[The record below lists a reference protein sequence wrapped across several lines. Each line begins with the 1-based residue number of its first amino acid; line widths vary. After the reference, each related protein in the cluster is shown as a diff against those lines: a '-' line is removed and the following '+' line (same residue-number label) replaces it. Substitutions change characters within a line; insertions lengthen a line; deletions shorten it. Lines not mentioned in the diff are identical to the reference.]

1 MIVLSNLGK
10 TSTLGEMKT
19 MKFKPSELGHIP
31 AEWEVKSL
39 GELWDDFRTGPFGSA
54 LHAQDYVTGGT
65 PLINPMHIQDGKI
78 CPTSDMSVD
87 KATEQRLSIYR
98 LSKDDII
105 IGRRGEMGRAALVRE
120 EEAGWLC
127 GTGCFFLRM
136 KDVMSPDFVTRYLR
150 TPTCVSVLE
159 GEAVGTTLVNLN
171 QAILGRV
178 NVPVPP
184 LSEQRKI
191 ATALSD
197 VDEMIAALE
206 KLIEK
211 KRMVKTGAMQRL
223 LTGKTR
229 LPGFKGAWV
238 EKCLGELGYG
248 VRGVGYKPWQSGT
261 SPMVGRVQLLRS
273 NNVQDGRL
281 NFNDVVYVDECCVS
295 DGQRMRVGD
304 ILICAA
310 NGSRNLVGKA
320 APLLVEREVTFGA
333 FMSVFR
339 CHDNNQAAFVGHLL
353 NSGTYKQKLDDILTG
368 SAINNLNVSDIEDM
382 RFFVPPT
389 LAEQKAIAKV
399 LGDMD
404 EEIAALEAELAKA
417 HQLKQGMMQELLTGK
432 VRLG

>member
-19 MKFKPSELGHIP
+19 RKFKPSELGHIP

-65 PLINPMHIQDGKI
+65 PLINPMHIQDGRI

-87 KATEQRLSIYR
+87 KVTEQRLSIYR

-105 IGRRGEMGRAALVRE
+105 IGRRGEMGRAALVGE

-150 TPTCVSVLE
+150 TSTCISVLE

-171 QAILGRV
+171 QTILGRV

-184 LSEQRKI
+184 LPEQRKI
-191 ATALSD
+191 AAALSD

-211 KRMVKTGAMQRL
+211 KRKIKTGAMQRL
-223 LTGKTR
+223 LAGNTR
-229 LPGFKGAWV
+229 LPGFKGVWV
-238 EKCLGELGYG
+238 EKRLGDCGEWIGGGTPSTQNAEYWNGHIPWISSSDLEEGNVYHINKTRFISESA
-248 VRGVGYKPWQSGT
+248 VRNSATSKCPQGALLIIARVGVGKVAIADKELCTSQDFSNLVVEDKTDVRFLAYLLSVVMARMKEATQGT
-261 SPMVGRVQLLRS
+261 SIKG
-273 NNVQDGRL
+273 
-281 NFNDVVYVDECCVS
+281 VS
-295 DGQRMRVGD
+295 
-304 ILICAA
+304 L
-310 NGSRNLVGKA
+310 
-320 APLLVEREVTFGA
+320 
-333 FMSVFR
+333 
-339 CHDNNQAAFVGHLL
+339 
-353 NSGTYKQKLDDILTG
+353 
-368 SAINNLNVSDIEDM
+368 EDM
-382 RFFVPPT
+382 KALALILPPT

-404 EEIAALEAELAKA
+404 DEIAALEAELAKTR
-417 HQLKQGMMQELLTGK
+417 QLKQGMMQELLTGR